1 MYTDQVKQTLPD
13 HVVYTLSVSQA
24 SSQDSGVYECS
35 VTNTVNGEVRVNSVA
50 INVFGE
56 LWREILIFNIFI
68 LISATKNCYNLELM
82 LFEYFHIIQVI

>member
-56 LWREILIFNIFI
+56 L
-68 LISATKNCYNLELM
+68 
-82 LFEYFHIIQVI
+82 